1 MTAKTDWYWLDGSAY
16 CPACVEGDS
25 PAIDSAEA
33 TRGPCEG
40 GRCACCGAV
49 MEREY
54 SIAFVLEGTGG
65 FEVAETFTAAGDNA
79 ANAHAEEKYPGRPWY
94 VLNAN
99 GENING

>member
-1 MTAKTDWYWLDGSAY
+1 
-16 CPACVEGDS
+16 
-25 PAIDSAEA
+25 
-33 TRGPCEG
+33 
-40 GRCACCGAV
+40 